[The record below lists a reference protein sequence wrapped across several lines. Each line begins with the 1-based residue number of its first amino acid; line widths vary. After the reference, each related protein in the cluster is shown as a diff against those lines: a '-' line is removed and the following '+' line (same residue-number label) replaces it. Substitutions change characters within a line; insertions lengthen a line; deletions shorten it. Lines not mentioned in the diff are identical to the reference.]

1 MIDNTLT
8 NINPEDLWS
17 TCLQTIKADLST
29 PVFKTW
35 FQNTKIT
42 SLQSKNDETLIEIAC
57 PSFFVK
63 SQIEQKYKNNIS
75 ELLASK
81 LNTPVNLAF
90 LVTDNWSTVG
100 VKKEELS
107 PLFKSAQ
114 EDQEAYE
121 IALKNARVRAFF
133 TFENFAV
140 SGSNQM
146 AYAAAQAVAE
156 KIGVAYNPLFLWGGV
171 GVGKTHLMSA
181 VGCDLLTRNRHKK
194 VLFCTGEEFTNDIVE
209 GIRHKTTQ
217 VFRNRY
223 RKLDLLM
230 LDDVQFIAGK
240 EGVQEEF
247 FHTFNAIVSSGG
259 QVVLTS
265 DRPPHEISK
274 LEERLKSRF
283 EAGLIVDIAPPDFEL
298 RCAIVGI
305 KAKEMDIPLTS
316 SVVSVIAANVD
327 SARKIQGVLTKIK
340 TEIVFKK
347 TVLDENNVTA
357 LLTHDKNEIE
367 AKRAPV
373 KSEDVVN
380 AVSKHYNVNKRDL
393 LGRSRAQ
400 KFAKPR
406 HVLMYFL
413 RIEQGLALD
422 EVGATIGGR
431 DHTTIMHGVEK
442 VTHLAASS
450 VDIRDDISG
459 IKKLLWG

>member
-1 MIDNTLT
+1 MDTDN
-8 NINPEDLWS
+8 LWN

-29 PVFKTW
+29 PVFNTW
-35 FQNTKIT
+35 FSNTKIARLET
-42 SLQSKNDETLIEIAC
+42 KDGETLIEITC

-63 SQIEQKYKNNIS
+63 SQIEQKYKAVITG
-75 ELLASK
+75 LLTDK
-81 LNTPVNLAF
+81 LNTPVTTIFSVAE
-90 LVTDNWSTVG
+90 NWNVIG
-100 VKKEELS
+100 VKKEDTS
-107 PLFKSAQ
+107 PLFKNI
-114 EDQEAYE
+114 EENREAYE
-121 IALKNARVRAFF
+121 NALKNAHVRAFF

-156 KIGVAYNPLFLWGGV
+156 KLGTTYNPLFIWGGV

-181 VGCDLLTRNRHKK
+181 VGCDLLNKNHNKK

-265 DRPPHEISK
+265 DQPPQEISK
-274 LEERLKSRF
+274 LEERLRSRF

-298 RCAIVGI
+298 RCAIVAI
-305 KAKEMDIPLTS
+305 KAKEMELNLASNI
-316 SVVSVIAANVD
+316 VSVIAANVD

-340 TEIVFKK
+340 TEIIFKK
-347 TVLDENNVTA
+347 TVLDENNVTTIIA
-357 LLTHDKNEIE
+357 RDKNEVE
-367 AKRAPV
+367 AKKVAV
-373 KSEDVVN
+373 KPEDVI
-380 AVSKHYNVNKRDL
+380 VSVGKHFDVNKRDL

-400 KFAKPR
+400 KFARPR
-406 HVLMYFL
+406 QVLMYFL
-413 RIEQGLALD
+413 RIEQKLALD
-422 EVGATIGGR
+422 EVGSLIGGR

-442 VTHLAASS
+442 ITHLATTS
-450 VDIRDDISG
+450 VDIREDISG

>member
-1 MIDNTLT
+1 MDTDN
-8 NINPEDLWS
+8 LWN

-29 PVFKTW
+29 PVFNTW
-35 FQNTKIT
+35 FSNTKIT
-42 SLQSKNDETLIEIAC
+42 HLEEKGGETLVEIAC

-63 SQIEQKYKNNIS
+63 SQIEQKYKATIND
-75 ELLASK
+75 LLATK
-81 LNTPVNLAF
+81 LSTRINAVFSVAE
-90 LVTDNWSTVG
+90 NWNVVG
-100 VKKEELS
+100 VKKEETS
-107 PLFKSAQ
+107 PLFKSM
-114 EDQEAYE
+114 ENNREAYE
-121 IALKNARVRAFF
+121 NALKNAHVRAFF

-156 KIGVAYNPLFLWGGV
+156 KIGSAYNPLFIWGGV

-181 VGCDLLTRNRHKK
+181 VGCDLLTKNHNKK

-217 VFRNRY
+217 IFRNRY

-247 FHTFNAIVSSGG
+247 FHTFNAIVGSGG

-298 RCAIVGI
+298 RCAIVAI
-305 KAKEMDIPLTS
+305 KAKEMGLDLATNII
-316 SVVSVIAANVD
+316 SVIAANVD

-340 TEIVFKK
+340 TEIIFKK
-347 TVLDENNVTA
+347 TVLDENNITNIIA
-357 LLTHDKNEIE
+357 HDKNEIE
-367 AKRAPV
+367 AKRVTV
-373 KSEDVVN
+373 KPEDIVVS
-380 AVSKHYNVNKRDL
+380 VSKHFDVNKRDL
-393 LGRSRAQ
+393 LGHSRVQ
-400 KFAKPR
+400 KFVKPR
-406 HVLMYFL
+406 QVLMYFL
-413 RIEQGLALD
+413 RIEQKLALD
-422 EVGATIGGR
+422 EVGALIGGR

-442 VTHLAASS
+442 ITHLATTS
-450 VDIRDDISG
+450 VDIREDISG